1 MKPTFS
7 SKLRFFF
14 FSASIAIGILSL
26 SPAVTGHS
34 HSHSVKAVTEL
45 WQFPNNT
52 WVENLAVRSNGKLL
66 VTLLTAPEVW
76 QVDPLK
82 DEEPFLVARF
92 PNAIGALGI
101 AELEKDVFVVATG
114 NLSVKEARL
123 LNANSTAVWT
133 VDVRDMDP
141 QMVGSSKGVK
151 VSKIT
156 NIPDALVLN
165 GLVTLD
171 AKRGLVLVADSQNG
185 WIYLVNALT
194 GEYKV
199 VLDDITLKPTNVFPL
214 GVNGIRLR
222 DGVVYYTSSAQG
234 QFGKV
239 KINSTDGTAMGP
251 YFLIAG
257 NGFADDFDLDPSPN
271 GMAYSC
277 TNPFNDLKTIAMDG
291 AVNTILGGVES
302 TLIAGDTSAR
312 FGREKNQR
320 TLYVTTNG
328 GLARPVNGRIEGGK
342 VMAVELTEL
351 GH

>member
-7 SKLRFFF
+7 SLRFFF

-26 SPAVTGHS
+26 SPAVTGYS

-101 AELEKDVFVVATG
+101 AELENDVFVVATR
-114 NLSVKEARL
+114 NFSVQEVRL
-123 LNANSTAVWT
+123 LNTDSNAVWT
-133 VDVRDMDP
+133 VDVRE
-141 QMVGSSKGVK
+141 MVGSSKGVK

-156 NIPDALVLN
+156 DIPDALVLN
-165 GLVTLD
+165 GMVTLD
-171 AKRGLVLVADSQNG
+171 AKTGLVLVADSENG
-185 WIYLVNALT
+185 WIYRVNALT

-199 VLDDITLKPTNVFPL
+199 VLDDITLKPTNVLPL

-234 QFGKV
+234 QFGRV

-251 YFLIAG
+251 FFLIAG
-257 NGFADDFDLDPSPN
+257 NGFADDFDLDPSLN

-312 FGREKNQR
+312 FGREKKQR
-320 TLYVTTNG
+320 TLYITTNG
-328 GLARPVNGRIEGGK
+328 GLPRPVNGRIEGGK
-342 VMAVELTEL
+342 VMAVELTKL